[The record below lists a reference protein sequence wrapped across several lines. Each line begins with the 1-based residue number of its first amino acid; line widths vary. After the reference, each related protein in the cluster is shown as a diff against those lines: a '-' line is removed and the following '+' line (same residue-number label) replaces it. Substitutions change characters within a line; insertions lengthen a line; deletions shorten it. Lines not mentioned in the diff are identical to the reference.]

1 MPTFPTTM
9 IELSSKTCH
18 SAYDG
23 GIDGRSVLYRS
34 ENDTDGAETSPLC
47 HFTAGSR
54 HCRRRCPH
62 LCPVAKVVPFGEI
75 EVYSGD
81 LKHVLEL
88 MRCSGGLGMVILAG
102 THRGVVF

>member
-1 MPTFPTTM
+1 M
-9 IELSSKTCH
+9 
-18 SAYDG
+18 
-23 GIDGRSVLYRS
+23 LYRS
-34 ENDTDGAETSPLC
+34 KIDDYGAEISPLYLFSAC
-47 HFTAGSR
+47 DRGRTDAYMTR
-54 HCRRRCPH
+54 W
-62 LCPVAKVVPFGEI
+62 KVVPFGEI